1 MAGKFSSVTGS
12 SREISDAAY
21 RSRESQ
27 QKKGIHWEEASMSA
41 HTFRETGHLQSRGGA
56 WEKAKSRLFLRTGFY
71 WGGRGGGCLFYVS
84 EEFSSPNLSFV
95 CLKDGR

>member
-27 QKKGIHWEEASMSA
+27 QKKGIHWEEASRDA
-41 HTFRETGHLQSRGGA
+41 HTFREKGHLQSRGGA
-56 WEKAKSRLFLRTGFY
+56 WETAKSRLFLRTGFY
-71 WGGRGGGCLFYVS
+71 WGGTWRRLFVLCL
-84 EEFSSPNLSFV
+84 
-95 CLKDGR
+95 